1 MQQCYSSIWLFWD
14 ERKSDKDRFLSKMFK
29 VVYTLHVVRWTKSD
43 KIGFCQIHKI
53 NVLRLHVVKEIQQKG
68 NKLAFVGV
76 SRSLFKEVLKISSSN
91 KFYFEK

>member
-1 MQQCYSSIWLFWD
+1 
-14 ERKSDKDRFLSKMFK
+14 MFK

-68 NKLAFVGV
+68 NKLAFV
-76 SRSLFKEVLKISSSN
+76 EVLRLFLVKEIKIS
-91 KFYFEK
+91 FV